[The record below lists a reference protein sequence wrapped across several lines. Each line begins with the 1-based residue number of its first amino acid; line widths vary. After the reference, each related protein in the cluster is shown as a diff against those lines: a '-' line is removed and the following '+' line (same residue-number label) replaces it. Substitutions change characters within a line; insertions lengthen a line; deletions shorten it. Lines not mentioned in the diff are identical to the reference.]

1 MTSTQLEYFVQVA
14 KAGSFTVAAK
24 HCYIS
29 QPALS
34 KQIQSLEEELNTKLF
49 VRNSNGVLLTDDG
62 RKLFSEAEEI
72 IQRIKAI
79 PGKLT
84 KLHDTVSGELN
95 ILCGQLLAHNIL
107 PPLLK
112 RLLERY
118 PGISPRI
125 HATASVGTHADT
137 ITAGYA
143 DIGLGNAWRPDPRL
157 VYHTMFYSRLEL
169 IRSRQSPLAEKKR
182 VTKEEIAKD
191 KLICYPP
198 ESNIHAVIRNLL
210 DPLPMNVFMTVY
222 SSATIIDLVREN
234 FGIGF
239 VPDYLISPA
248 QQAGLVIGG
257 YEVAEKLPIAYYY
270 NPARPMLPQARAF
283 ISIIREYYNLGL

>member
-24 HCYIS
+24 HCFVS

-34 KQIQSLEEELNTKLF
+34 RQIHLLEEELGTRLF
-49 VRNSNGVLLTDDG
+49 VRNSNGVILTADG
-62 RKLFSEAEEI
+62 RKLFNEAEEI

-84 KLHDTVSGELN
+84 HLHDTVSGELN
-95 ILCGQLLAHNIL
+95 ILCGQMLASNIL

-112 RLLERY
+112 RLLDRY

-125 HATASVGTHADT
+125 HATASVGTHGDT
-137 ITAGYA
+137 IAAGYA
-143 DIGLGNAWRPDPRL
+143 DIGLGNALRPDPRL
-157 VYHTMFYSRLEL
+157 VYHTMFHSRLEL
-169 IRSRQSPLAEKKR
+169 IRPLRSPLADRKR
-182 VTKEEIAKD
+182 ITKEEIAQE

-198 ESNIHAVIRNLL
+198 ESNIYAMIREFLA
-210 DPLPMNVFMTVY
+210 PYPMNVFMTVY

-234 FGIGF
+234 FGIAF

-248 QQAGLVIGG
+248 QQAGILTGG
-257 YEVAEKLPIAYYY
+257 CEAAEKIPISYYY
-270 NPARPMLPQARAF
+270 DPARTILPQMQAF
-283 ISIIREYYNLGL
+283 IGIIREYYNLGL